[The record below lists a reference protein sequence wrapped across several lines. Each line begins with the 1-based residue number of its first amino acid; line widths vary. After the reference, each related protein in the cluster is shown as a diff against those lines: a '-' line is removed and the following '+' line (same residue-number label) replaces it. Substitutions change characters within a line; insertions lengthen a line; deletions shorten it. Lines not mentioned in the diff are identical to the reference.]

1 MAKWDFENMINREEY
16 NRVLAEVKRL
26 EEENK
31 TLKALLVLAKEN
43 EVRQDDMIDIL
54 KVGMAASVY
63 E

>member
-1 MAKWDFENMINREEY
+1 MAKWDFEKMINREEY

>member
-1 MAKWDFENMINREEY
+1 MAKWGFENMINREEY

>member
-1 MAKWDFENMINREEY
+1 MAKWGFEKMINREEY

>member
-1 MAKWDFENMINREEY
+1 MINREEY

-31 TLKALLVLAKEN
+31 KLKALLVLAKEN
-43 EVRQDDMIDIL
+43 DMI
-54 KVGMAASVY
+54 ARAY

>member
-1 MAKWDFENMINREEY
+1 MINREEY

-31 TLKALLVLAKEN
+31 TLKALLVWAKEN

>member
-1 MAKWDFENMINREEY
+1 MAKWDFEKMINREEY

-43 EVRQDDMIDIL
+43 EVRPSLI
-54 KVGMAASVY
+54 ARAY